1 MMNFNSMVLFI
12 FIFAIHYESIYD
24 SWQRNLQKPVELYW
38 DKIAAI
44 CTINRKQK
52 INEKVHIQFKNLTI
66 LL

>member
-1 MMNFNSMVLFI
+1 MVLFI
-12 FIFAIHYESIYD
+12 FIFAIHYESIYV
-24 SWQRNLQKPVELYW
+24 SLQSNLQKPVELYW

-44 CTINRKQK
+44 WTTNRKQM